1 MLYLYTELKNQY
13 TMSNKTKVVFLKRNN
28 EVFAFFIEEEF
39 TTGKKDLFNSY
50 AHIGQHSAC
59 HLDYAKGSILATK
72 EEYKE
77 LEKEL
82 TFQVGYELEIIDKLP
97 Q

>member
-1 MLYLYTELKNQY
+1 
-13 TMSNKTKVVFLKRNN
+13 MSKTKVVFLKNN
-28 EVFAFFIEEEF
+28 DEVFAFFIEEEF
-39 TTGKKDLFNSY
+39 TTGKRDLFNSY

-59 HLDYAKGSILATK
+59 HLDYAERSTLATK

-82 TFQVGYELEIIDKLP
+82 TSLVGYNLEIIEKLSV
-97 Q
+97 